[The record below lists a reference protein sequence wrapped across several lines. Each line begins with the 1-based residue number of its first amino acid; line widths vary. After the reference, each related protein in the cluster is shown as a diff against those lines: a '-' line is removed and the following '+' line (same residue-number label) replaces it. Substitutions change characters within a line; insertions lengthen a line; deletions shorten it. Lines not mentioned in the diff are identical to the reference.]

1 MCVTVCNIGHDQN
14 QQFICNERKAAQLA
28 SVFQTSNIT
37 TNNRFCNQI
46 NTYIMHNI
54 RAYIAND
61 PGSRHRQ
68 QTVIS
73 ANAVFCHRIFLL
85 LISIQSLQLLAD
97 LVCSCSTETYLHW
110 GFFSHDMWRQCHKH
124 AQETGVTRKWVH
136 HDNTPPLCP
145 APHWSV
151 SSDCGRWLVSRDWSH
166 TRPPAWAG
174 HCLLCVDLWQT
185 PTLIGGILTQLS
197 TLRHWTWWLGRW
209 PLHEL
214 SLAAETKRWHI
225 PQHEDTHNLW
235 HKHAAIMLTR
245 LSFIILT
252 CSDTSWCN
260 SM

>member
-97 LVCSCSTETYLHW
+97 LVCSWSYWGISSLRILQSWHVTTVSQTCTGDGRDKKVGAPWQHPTPLSRPPLVSQLWLWPLIGQQGLVPHPATSLGWTLFTLRWFVTDPDIDWRNFNSIIDTETLDLVTGPVATAWTIPRSRNKTLTHSPTW
-110 GFFSHDMWRQCHKH
+110 GYTQF
-124 AQETGVTRKWVH
+124 VT
-136 HDNTPPLCP
+136 
-145 APHWSV
+145 
-151 SSDCGRWLVSRDWSH
+151 
-166 TRPPAWAG
+166 
-174 HCLLCVDLWQT
+174 
-185 PTLIGGILTQLS
+185 
-197 TLRHWTWWLGRW
+197 
-209 PLHEL
+209 
-214 SLAAETKRWHI
+214 
-225 PQHEDTHNLW
+225 
-235 HKHAAIMLTR
+235 
-245 LSFIILT
+245 
-252 CSDTSWCN
+252 
-260 SM
+260 

>member
-46 NTYIMHNI
+46 NTSIMHNI
-54 RAYIAND
+54 RVDITND

-85 LISIQSLQLLAD
+85 LLLSSRSSCWLTWSEHLQSWHVTTMSQ
-97 LVCSCSTETYLHW
+97 TY
-110 GFFSHDMWRQCHKH
+110 
-124 AQETGVTRKWVH
+124 TGRDKKVGAPWQH
-136 HDNTPPLCP
+136 PTPPFRP
-145 APHWSV
+145 P
-151 SSDCGRWLVSRDWSH
+151 LVSQLWLWPLIGQQGP
-166 TRPPAWAG
+166 TQPAG

-197 TLRHWTWWLGRW
+197 TLRHWTWWLASD
-209 PLHEL
+209 HCMNY
-214 SLAAETKRWHI
+214 SSQQK
-225 PQHEDTHNLW
+225 QNVDTFPNMRIHRIHTICDIN
-235 HKHAAIMLTR
+235 MR
-245 LSFIILT
+245 Q
-252 CSDTSWCN
+252 
-260 SM
+260 

>member
-46 NTYIMHNI
+46 NTSIMHNI
-54 RAYIAND
+54 RVDITND
-61 PGSRHRQ
+61 PGPRHRQ

-97 LVCSCSTETYLHW
+97 LVWTSSVMTCDDNVTNIHRAWQESGCTMTTPHPSVPPPIGQSALTVAADWSAGTHAACWTLFTLRWFVTDPDIDWRNFNSIIDTETL
-110 GFFSHDMWRQCHKH
+110 DLV
-124 AQETGVTRKWVH
+124 TG
-136 HDNTPPLCP
+136 
-145 APHWSV
+145 
-151 SSDCGRWLVSRDWSH
+151 
-166 TRPPAWAG
+166 
-174 HCLLCVDLWQT
+174 Q
-185 PTLIGGILTQLS
+185 
-197 TLRHWTWWLGRW
+197 W

-214 SLAAETKRWHI
+214 FLAAETKRWHI
-225 PQHEDTHNLW
+225 PQHEDTQDTHNLW

-245 LSFIILT
+245 LSFIILP
-252 CSDTSWCN
+252 CSDTSRF
-260 SM
+260 